1 MKNEHDTVRP
11 ETEQRVPLQAV
22 PVLRG
27 PAGSAI
33 SGDTGVDCATS
44 ETSPIVVIGCGCGC
58 GCGSNSA

>member
-1 MKNEHDTVRP
+1 MKNERDTVRA
-11 ETEQRVPLQAV
+11 ETEQRVPVQAV

-44 ETSPIVVIGCGCGC
+44 ETSPIIVIKM
-58 GCGSNSA
+58 S

>member
-11 ETEQRVPLQAV
+11 ETEQRVPVQAV

-27 PAGSAI
+27 RGSAI

-44 ETSPIVVIGCGCGC
+44 ETSPIIVIKM
-58 GCGSNSA
+58 S